1 LQNTAEGGCG
11 ATLSQKTQFKKRNAQ
26 GKTDG
31 GLYSGREFILNRYMT
46 LYSCPR
52 ACMHPITQP
61 NTAGS
66 GLLAAVTKTSTGTC
80 VNYLSNQGCT
90 TTKGQDTTDCTKCA
104 GIFNNVAPASFA
116 SDFQI
121 GKPDSNLGKMISRL
135 NSAPSDEPL
144 GNVLNAGG
152 QDLGLDN
159 TAVCHTASEFTCPG
173 AEKDY
178 ENKVNAGEC
187 KEVESTK
194 VDKMCEDGPC
204 DNDENSD
211 ACKLAKAKCEVDP
224 ETGSMCMPGNENDP
238 CADCIRT
245 VSSGNAVA
253 LAFTTLFVGLAS
265 TML

>member
-1 LQNTAEGGCG
+1 
-11 ATLSQKTQFKKRNAQ
+11 
-26 GKTDG
+26 
-31 GLYSGREFILNRYMT
+31 
-46 LYSCPR
+46 
-52 ACMHPITQP
+52 MHPINQAK
-61 NTAGS
+61 TANS
-66 GLLAAVTKTSTGTC
+66 GLVAAVTKTSTGTC
-80 VNYLSNQGCT
+80 VNYLSNNGCT
-90 TTKGQDTTDCTKCA
+90 TTKNSAYTDCTKCA

-121 GKPDSNLGKMISRL
+121 GQPNGNLGQMISRL

-159 TAVCHTASEFTCPG
+159 TAVCHTESKFTCPG

-194 VDKMCEDGPC
+194 VDKMCDDGPC
-204 DNDENSD
+204 DNDENSY

-238 CADCIRT
+238 CAGCIRT